1 MNSRVNI
8 SFGIPVLLD
17 KIFAWP
23 VITYR
28 KHKYGL
34 PFRKIP
40 LGESLFTIVDPD
52 VFYQLNKFHW
62 VPRKHHGKIYA
73 VSFFN
78 EPAKSTKIR
87 SMHRVIMNP
96 SPNLLVDHK
105 NLNTLDNT
113 RTNLRLATRSQNMF
127 NRKKIKS
134 ETSSRFIGVC
144 FNKRSKKWCAYI
156 NVEGKRIWL
165 GTFDNE
171 IDAALAYDAAAKKY
185 HGEFARLN
193 FS

>member
-1 MNSRVNI
+1 MKVNFTI
-8 SFGIPVLLD
+8 GIPVWLD

-23 VITYR
+23 AIAYR

-40 LGESLFTIVDPD
+40 LGESFFSIVSPED
-52 VFYQLNKFHW
+52 FYWLNKFHW
-62 VPRKHHGKIYA
+62 VPRKHYGKIYA
-73 VSFFN
+73 VSFVN
-78 EPAKSTKIR
+78 EPDKATKIS
-87 SMHRVIMNP
+87 SMHRVIMNQP
-96 SPNLLVDHK
+96 RGLLVDHK

-134 ETSSRFIGVC
+134 NTSSRFIGVC
-144 FNKRSKKWCAYI
+144 FDKRRKKWCAYI
-156 NVEGKRIWL
+156 TVEGKRIWL